1 MYCHLARPLLPLHT
15 ASAHAFYHLTSYFGM
30 SDARW
35 HVRPKHAVTS
45 PCVRVRLTLLG
56 GVVPLFSVGCGHES
70 SEALRLH
77 SVGGRRLPDA
87 ALEPTFDGCPAAA
100 RGSSMAARRSSRRR
114 PWCHRGVPRCPE
126 EAALE
131 VRTAVERR
139 ACCLPLASRSTRT
152 HYRAEGPL
160 EPL

>member
-70 SEALRLH
+70 SEADHRRFAGRCAGRKVPAAVRCCQS
-77 SVGGRRLPDA
+77 SVQHRRLSKHS
-87 ALEPTFDGCPAAA
+87 G
-100 RGSSMAARRSSRRR
+100 RGKRRWRWREWLRVGLKCRSLVVTAILSAET
-114 PWCHRGVPRCPE
+114 GE
-126 EAALE
+126 E
-131 VRTAVERR
+131 
-139 ACCLPLASRSTRT
+139 
-152 HYRAEGPL
+152 
-160 EPL
+160 

>member
-70 SEALRLH
+70 SEAAL
-77 SVGGRRLPDA
+77 LP
-87 ALEPTFDGCPAAA
+87 PP
-100 RGSSMAARRSSRRR
+100 ARRIDHPLVLRQPSGGCSERGRQG
-114 PWCHRGVPRCPE
+114 PEQPMQLGCHTQFGR
-126 EAALE
+126 EAGLG
-131 VRTAVERR
+131 TMN
-139 ACCLPLASRSTRT
+139 RSPKPGW
-152 HYRAEGPL
+152 H
-160 EPL
+160 